1 MSIYWALLYEL
12 DIARPEVAA
21 NPTRIWLARIIH
33 SVPLFTVLINFA
45 YSSMQMRKHD
55 GVIMIPVALVYGYV
69 NKCGAEAHGQLI
81 YPFFDWLN
89 KTYEPYLVLVGL
101 VVFFYAIWYGIA
113 TVSMKIKPIKSE

>member
-1 MSIYWALLYEL
+1 MSIYWTLLYEL

-45 YSSMQMRKHD
+45 YSNLHMEKHD
-55 GVIMIPVALVYGYV
+55 GVIMIPVAFVYGYV

-81 YPFFDWLN
+81 YPFFNWN
-89 KTYEPYLVLVGL
+89 KPYEPYVVLMVLV
-101 VVFFYAIWYGIA
+101 VAKYALWYGIA